1 MSTYDM
7 PDSILEIYKDKKEVI
22 MKEQIINLLKEY
34 GEMEANL
41 NSEALR
47 EQLSSD
53 IVKIVSENAIR

>member
-22 MKEQIINLLKEY
+22 MKEKIMNILKEY
-34 GEMEANL
+34 AEMEANL

-47 EQLSSD
+47 EKLTKD
-53 IVKIVSENAIR
+53 LIEIIVNN